1 MTDSERL
8 VRAIHA
14 APQRAVL
21 AVTGGGSLAL
31 SQLLTVPGAS
41 RTVLTALVP
50 YAEGALVEFL
60 GARPEQF
67 CSQRTARAMA
77 MAAYQRAV
85 KLRSAASDRDY
96 PVLGV
101 ACTASLASEPPK
113 HGPHRFHVAWQS
125 CDTTVCQSVTLVKGR
140 RTRFEEEQVAA
151 HMILNALAEASG
163 VPDRVSTGL
172 ADDEP
177 LVEQRAIAEPL
188 WQALL
193 AGERQRVSIDHGTT
207 PSHEPPVR
215 AIFPGAFNPVHHGHR
230 RMAEYAAARLQTPV
244 HFELSILNVDKPA
257 LDFWELKQ
265 RAAALADQVLW
276 LTRAPTF
283 VSKATLFPGATF
295 VVGADTITR
304 IAEPRYY
311 GDSQENR
318 DVAINALVAS
328 GCRFLVFGRSVGGKF
343 ESLDDLTLPAALR
356 AICDGV
362 SESEFRDDVSSTELR
377 RASTD

>member
-1 MTDSERL
+1 MTDCERL

-14 APQRAVL
+14 SSPRAVL

-41 RTVLTALVP
+41 RTVLAAHVP
-50 YAEGALVEFL
+50 YAEAALVEFL

-67 CSQRTARAMA
+67 CSQRTARAIA
-77 MAAYQRAV
+77 MAAYQQAI
-85 KLRSAASDRDY
+85 KLRQKSSPADF
-96 PVLGV
+96 PILGV

-113 HGPHRFHVAWQS
+113 HGPHRFHIAWQS
-125 CDTTVCQSVTLVKGR
+125 CDTTVCHSVTLVKGR
-140 RTRFEEEQVAA
+140 RTRLEEEQVAA
-151 HMILNALAEASG
+151 NVMLNALAEASG
-163 VPDRVSTGL
+163 VADRVSTGL

-177 LVEQRAIAEPL
+177 LVEQRATAEPL

-193 AGERQRVSIDHGTT
+193 AGECHRVAIDHGTT
-207 PSHEPPVR
+207 TSHEPPVR

-230 RMAEYAAARLQTPV
+230 RMAEYAATRLQTPV
-244 HFELSILNVDKPA
+244 HFELSVLNVDKPT

-265 RAAALADQVLW
+265 RAAALADEVLW

-283 VSKATLFPGATF
+283 VRKAALFPGATF

-311 GDSQENR
+311 GDSRENR
-318 DVAINALVAS
+318 DAALHEIVAS
-328 GCRFLVFGRSVGGKF
+328 GCRFLVFGRNVNGKF
-343 ESLDDLTLPAALR
+343 ESLDDLALPANLR

-362 SESEFRDDVSSTELR
+362 SEHEFRDDVSSTELR
-377 RASTD
+377 KANGE

>member
-1 MTDSERL
+1 MTDCERL

-14 APQRAVL
+14 APPRAVL

-50 YAEGALVEFL
+50 YAEGALVPFV
-60 GARPEQF
+60 GGRPEQF

-77 MAAYQRAV
+77 MSAYYEAIR
-85 KLRSAASDRDY
+85 LRRLATGADY

-140 RTRFEEEQVAA
+140 RSRLEEEQVAA
-151 HMILNALAEASG
+151 NVILNALAEASG

-193 AGERQRVSIDHGTT
+193 AGELHRVVIDHGTT
-207 PSHEPPVR
+207 TSHEPPVR

-230 RMAEYAAARLQTPV
+230 SMAEYAAARLQTPV
-244 HFELSILNVDKPA
+244 HFELSILNVDKPT
-257 LDFWELKQ
+257 LDYWELQQ

-283 VSKATLFPGATF
+283 VSKAGLFPEVTF

-304 IAEPRYY
+304 IADPRYY
-311 GDSQENR
+311 GNNATWR
-318 DVAINALVAS
+318 DAALAEIITR
-328 GCRFLVFGRSVGGKF
+328 GCRFLVFGRTVSGKF
-343 ESLDDLTLPAALR
+343 ESLDDLTLPANLR

-377 RASTD
+377 RASGD